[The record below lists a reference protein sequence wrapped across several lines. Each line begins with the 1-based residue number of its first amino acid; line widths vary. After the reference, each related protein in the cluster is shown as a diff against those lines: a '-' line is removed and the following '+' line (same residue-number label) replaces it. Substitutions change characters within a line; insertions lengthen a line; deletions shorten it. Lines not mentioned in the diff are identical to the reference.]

1 MGRTLQI
8 WWWTVTAAL
17 AGFLFGF
24 DTVVISGGEQAIQK
38 LWNLTPQLHGL
49 AMSSALWG
57 TVLGALSGSV
67 PSDRF
72 GRKPTL
78 IAIGLL
84 YAISSIGSAMAQD
97 ASFFMI
103 MRFLG
108 GIGIGVSSIAAPAYI
123 SEIAP
128 PEKRGRLVALYQFN
142 IVAGILIAFLSNY
155 LLKGISDQ
163 DWRWML
169 GIMIVPSIAYLIAV
183 MFIPESPRWLAIKR
197 GRMEEAHSILAISDP
212 QNADQIL
219 ANITTETQTITT
231 SEFLSSGY
239 AKPIMLAVLI
249 AFFNQVSGINA
260 ILYYAPR
267 IFEMTG
273 LGEKAALLV
282 GVGIGTVNLVFTLLG
297 VALID
302 RLGRKTLMLTG
313 SIGYL
318 LSLGMVAY
326 GFASGHFALVPPFI
340 FLFIAS
346 HAIGQGTVIWVY
358 ISEIFPNA
366 ARARG
371 QALGSST
378 HWVLAAALT
387 FIMPIALAAVAPAT
401 IFMVFFCM
409 MVLQLLFVVFLMVE
423 TRGQSLESVSA
434 QLTH

>member
-1 MGRTLQI
+1 MGRGTQI
-8 WWWTVTAAL
+8 WLWTITAAL

-38 LWNLTPQLHGL
+38 LWNLSPQHHGL
-49 AMSSALWG
+49 IMSSALWG
-57 TVLGALSGSV
+57 TVLGALGGSW

-78 IAIGLL
+78 VAIGVL
-84 YAISSIGSAMAQD
+84 YAVSSLGSALAQD
-97 ASFFMI
+97 PNLFML

-108 GIGIGVSSIAAPAYI
+108 GVGIGVSSIAAPAYI

-142 IVAGILIAFLSNY
+142 IVAGILVAFASNY

-169 GIMIVPSIAYLIAV
+169 GIMIVPSIAYLLAV
-183 MFIPESPRWLAIKR
+183 MLIPESPRWLAVKR
-197 GRMEEAHSILAISDP
+197 GRIEEARAILAVSDP
-212 QNADQIL
+212 ATADAVLAQVTAEEQNIS
-219 ANITTETQTITT
+219 T
-231 SEFLSSGY
+231 SEFFSGKY
-239 AKPIMLAVLI
+239 SRPIMLAVLI
-249 AFFNQVSGINA
+249 AFFNQLSGINA

-273 LGEKAALLV
+273 LGASAALLV
-282 GVGIGTVNLVFTLLG
+282 GVGIGVTNLLFTLVG
-297 VALID
+297 VSLID
-302 RLGRKTLMLTG
+302 KLGRKTLMLIG

-318 LSLGMVAY
+318 VSLGMVAFCFMTENY
-326 GFASGHFALVPPFI
+326 ALVPPFI
-340 FLFIAS
+340 FLFIAA

-387 FIMPIALAAVAPAT
+387 FLMPIALAALAPAT
-401 IFMVFFCM
+401 IFLVFFAM
-409 MVLQLLFVVFLMVE
+409 MALQLLWVLTSMVE
-423 TRGQSLESVSA
+423 TRGQSLETVSA
-434 QLTH
+434 GMGN